1 MTGIRE
7 AIHNIE
13 NFVGVFPNAASEEYC
28 ERCISRFN
36 LIDEGLPGHGGRVL
50 SRQEYES
57 GVPQT
62 DKDSDVYEI
71 TKEVN
76 DTNDTNDTT
85 EFNEIVSNATA
96 FLYMTEDYSQN
107 RLNKSEII
115 VALHILRDSIVSYL
129 ESSKNNIN
137 DIQQQEQQE
146 GPS

>member
-1 MTGIRE
+1 MKLFDEDT
-7 AIHNIE
+7 
-13 NFVGVFPNAASEEYC
+13 EEF
-28 ERCISRFN
+28 E
-36 LIDEGLPGHGGRVL
+36 
-50 SRQEYES
+50 
-57 GVPQT
+57 
-62 DKDSDVYEI
+62 